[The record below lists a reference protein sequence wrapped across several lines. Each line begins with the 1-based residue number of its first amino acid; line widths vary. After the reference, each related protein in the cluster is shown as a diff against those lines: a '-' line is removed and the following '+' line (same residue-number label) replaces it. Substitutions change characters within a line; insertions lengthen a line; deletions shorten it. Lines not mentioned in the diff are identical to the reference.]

1 MHRRPALNL
10 IATLYFIGQ
19 SEDFPIEQKKT
30 PYPLTGTDV
39 LDSAVPPLLTA
50 VFLPPSL
57 CFSNAKAHVL
67 LLSVPFRTGTI
78 PFHRHFSFY
87 LFAPFYWN
95 FSFLSRP
102 DCLHFQLYLPPCRAV
117 LIVPDSC
124 SIQHSL
130 GSFHCRSV
138 PIFITAIYNG
148 LDPCLDNS
156 LGTFIAGE

>member
-39 LDSAVPPLLTA
+39 LDSAVPPFLTA

-67 LLSVPFRTGTI
+67 LLTG
-78 PFHRHFSFY
+78 SSK
-87 LFAPFYWN
+87 AG
-95 FSFLSRP
+95 SLSSRE
-102 DCLHFQLYLPPCRAV
+102 DLPPAV
-117 LIVPDSC
+117 LSLC
-124 SIQHSL
+124 HSEQVL
-130 GSFHCRSV
+130 F
-138 PIFITAIYNG
+138 
-148 LDPCLDNS
+148 L
-156 LGTFIAGE
+156 FIATFLFISLPHFIGISLFCQDQTFYSSSSIFRPVGLY